1 MSLETYRHRYQHI
14 AIERDERGI
23 LELRL
28 HTAGGPWQMSRPSH
42 DELADAFREVALDD
56 DNEVVILTG
65 TGQSFSGP
73 ASTGTNGRTD
83 ADTWEWRRSEGWAL
97 MENYLSIRVP
107 VIAAIN
113 GPAYRQAQIPLL
125 ADIVLAADTAVF
137 QDSAHFPN
145 NVVPGDGIGVA
156 MLAILGLNR
165 GRYFLLT
172 GQVLT
177 ARDAMD
183 IGLVSEVL
191 PPGELRARAWEHA
204 GRLMEKTQL
213 VRRYTRLLL
222 NHEFRRSM
230 HDAFGY
236 GLALQGLG
244 VIGLTS
250 GDQPAVGE

>member
-1 MSLETYRHRYQHI
+1 MDFDSYRDRYDHI
-14 AIERDERGI
+14 VLERDERGI
-23 LELRL
+23 LEFRV
-28 HTAGGPWQMSRPSH
+28 HTEGGPWQMSRQSH
-42 DELADAFREVALDD
+42 DEISDAFREVGLDD

-65 TGQSFSGP
+65 TGAAFSGP

-83 ADTWEWRRSEGWAL
+83 TATWEWRRSEGWKL

-107 VIAAIN
+107 VIGAIN
-113 GPAYRQAQIPLL
+113 GPAYRQAQLPLL

-145 NVVPGDGIGVA
+145 NVVPGDSIGVA

-172 GQVLT
+172 GQVLSAT
-177 ARDAMD
+177 EAKEM
-183 IGLVSEVL
+183 GLVSEVMPL
-191 PPGELRARAWEHA
+191 GDLHARAWEHA
-204 GRLMEKTQL
+204 ESLIEKTPL
-213 VRRYTRLLL
+213 VRRYTRMLL
-222 NHEFRRSM
+222 NHEFRRNM

-244 VIGLTS
+244 VIGLTA
-250 GDQPAVGE
+250 GDQPEEGK